1 MWSSADVG
9 VAVVGVFF
17 ALSGVGLFRSKLQA
31 VSQVAHDS

>member
-1 MWSSADVG
+1 MRSSADVG
-9 VAVVGVFF
+9 VAVGVFF